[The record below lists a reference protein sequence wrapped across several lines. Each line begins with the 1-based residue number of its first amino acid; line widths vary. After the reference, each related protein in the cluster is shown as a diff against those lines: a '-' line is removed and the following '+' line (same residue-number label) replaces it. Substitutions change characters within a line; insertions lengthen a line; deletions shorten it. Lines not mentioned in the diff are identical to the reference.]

1 MNLIKKNKKN
11 NFIFFYILALTGIIL
26 AAIVIFLNI
35 GKGSI
40 DLRDEAL
47 TACRSLYI
55 YHHHNIFNIKV
66 AEHISIR
73 KPPFVY
79 ILTAISYI
87 LFGIN
92 ELGLR
97 IPNAFFGLAI
107 FILITLASLKSSKKV
122 GWLAPF
128 ILLGCFNLIRVSR
141 EALTDTSFIFFISLA
156 FLSLYLDLLDNTDKH
171 QNLYLFLYFL
181 GICFGLLSKGPLTLL
196 AFFYILL
203 FLYFVKRNRALFKKY
218 LVIGII
224 ATIPFL
230 IWSIVQYIYYPHF
243 FDIYFGQEYLDRL
256 NYHAKF
262 LPQFIRGP
270 FYYITNYWRWF
281 RLSGVVTILL
291 IFLIFYLYRYKK
303 LNWNRDKFLSF
314 LYINGAWLLYLIV
327 ASIASHKS
335 RRYILPIFPLL
346 TIVFVIGIDGLLEVY
361 SNNRIVKYLIYF
373 ISLVCMVV
381 GFQALYK
388 HYQKVPDYL
397 PIRKEIAIK
406 IKPYKK
412 WEIYTNDWHIAPI
425 LEFYLDK
432 EDIKVVKKIPPLTKK
447 TIIVKGKEERAQDN
461 ERREFIIISKQ
472 FRWTFKE

>member
-1 MNLIKKNKKN
+1 MNLIKENKNQL
-11 NFIFFYILALTGIIL
+11 IISYSLALLGIIL
-26 AAIVIFLNI
+26 AAIVIFLNL

-40 DLRDEAL
+40 ALRDEAL

-55 YHHHNIFNIKV
+55 YHHHSIFNLKV
-66 AEHISIR
+66 AGHISIR

-79 ILTAISYI
+79 IITAISYM

-92 ELGLR
+92 EFSLRFPNALLGL
-97 IPNAFFGLAI
+97 
-107 FILITLASLKSSKKV
+107 ASFLLVTFVALKTSKRV

-141 EALTDTSFIFFISLA
+141 EALTDTSFVFFICLA
-156 FLSLYLDLLDNTDKH
+156 FLSLYLDLLDNSDRH
-171 QNLYLFLYFL
+171 HNLYLFLYFI

-196 AFFYILL
+196 AVFYILF
-203 FLYFVKRNRALFKKY
+203 FLYFVKKDVSLFKKY
-218 LVIGII
+218 LLVGLI

-281 RLSGVVTILL
+281 RLSGIITILL
-291 IFLIFYLYRYKK
+291 IFLIFYFYKQKK
-303 LNWNRDKFLSF
+303 LNWNQDQFLSF
-314 LYINGAWLLYLIV
+314 LYINGAWLLYLTV

-346 TIVFVIGIDGLLEVY
+346 TIVFIIGIDGLLEVY
-361 SNNRIVKYLIYF
+361 STNKIVKYFIYS
-373 ISLVCMVV
+373 ISVICILV
-381 GFQALYK
+381 GLQALYK
-388 HYQKVPDYL
+388 HYQKLPDYL
-397 PIRKEIAIK
+397 PIRKKIAIK
-406 IKPYKK
+406 LRPYKK

-425 LEFYLDK
+425 LEFYLNK

-447 TIIVKGKEERAQDN
+447 TIIVKGEEETAKDN
-461 ERREFIIISKQ
+461 EKREFIIISKQ
-472 FRWTFKE
+472 FKWIFKE